1 MSPIRVL
8 PRQLAARIAAGEVV
22 ERPASVVKELV
33 ENALDAGAT
42 RVSVELS
49 GGGLALIRVTDNGR
63 GIPHADTAFLFQ
75 RHATSKL
82 DPSDSLESIAT
93 LGFRGEALYSIASV
107 AEVAVLTRA
116 LGEESGTSVE
126 PRAHVAGADSL
137 QRAPRGAPLGT
148 TLTVRRL
155 FAAVPARRKFMRSPQ
170 AEASRVHTLLALYA
184 LAFPEVAFSLTH
196 EEREM
201 LATSGAGDLREAF
214 RAVYGAETAGGM
226 LAVHWPER
234 QRLSADGSIAVQG
247 LVSPPELNR
256 ANRSY
261 ITILVNR
268 RPVQSRS
275 LVIAVEQAYVGL
287 LPQGRHPL
295 AVLNVLTP
303 YGDVDVNVHPAKS
316 EVRFRDENAAFTA
329 VQRAVRSALTAG
341 APMPSVSAGLS
352 PLAAAPVVAGERER
366 FAAPDGADVAR
377 RENGPGVPSAPPT
390 GGESAAPGLGP
401 LAHWDALPAADEGR
415 PVSTPPATSP
425 LLPREAFPLLNVLG
439 QTQNTYIVAE
449 GPGGIYLVDQHAAH
463 ERVQYERLREAV
475 RRDAVETQALL
486 GPQPVELSPQQL
498 AVVGQLGA
506 LLARYGWQLD
516 DFGAQTRLVRA
527 MPALLVKRGAAK
539 ALRDLLDATA
549 SEAAVPTW
557 EEKLAA
563 TLACHGSI
571 RAGQMLSN
579 TEMAELLSLLNGCR
593 DPNTCPHGRPTMV
606 HLSAAQ
612 LEREFRRR

>member
-22 ERPASVVKELV
+22 ERPASAVKELV

-107 AEVAVLTRA
+107 AEVAILTRA

-126 PRAHVAGADSL
+126 PRVHIAGDSL
-137 QRAPRGAPLGT
+137 LREPRGAPQGT
-148 TLTVRRL
+148 TVTVRRL

-170 AEASRVHTLLALYA
+170 AEASRVQTLLALYA

-196 EEREM
+196 DEREM
-201 LATSGAGDLREAF
+201 LATSGTGDLREAF
-214 RAVYGAETAGGM
+214 RAVYGAEMATSM
-226 LAVHWPER
+226 LAVHWPEL
-234 QRLSADGSIAVQG
+234 QRPTPDGSVAVQG
-247 LVSPPELNR
+247 LASPPEVNR

-261 ITILVNR
+261 ITMLVNR

-275 LVIAVEQAYVGL
+275 LVAAVEQAYVGM
-287 LPQGRHPL
+287 LPQGRHPI
-295 AVLNVLTP
+295 AVLNVLAP

-316 EVRFRDENAAFTA
+316 EVRFRDESAAFSA
-329 VQRAVRSALTAG
+329 VQRAVRAALTAG
-341 APMPSVSAGLS
+341 APAPSVSAGLS
-352 PLAAAPVVAGERER
+352 PMPALPVATEDREL
-366 FAAPDGADVAR
+366 FAALDGPDPAR
-377 RENGPGVPSAPPT
+377 GENGLGVPGAT
-390 GGESAAPGLGP
+390 RAGGESAARGLRP
-401 LAHWDALPAADEGR
+401 PTRWDRQAYGKSDQ
-415 PVSTPPATSP
+415 PVSNPTASPP

-463 ERVQYERLREAV
+463 ERVHYERLREAV
-475 RRDAVETQALL
+475 LRDAVETQALL
-486 GPQPVELSPQQL
+486 GPEPVELSPQQL
-498 AVVGQLGA
+498 AVVEQLGE
-506 LLARYGWQLD
+506 LLARYGWRLD

-527 MPALLVKRGAAK
+527 MPALLVKRGATR
-539 ALRDLLDATA
+539 ALRDLLDAAA
-549 SEAAVPTW
+549 SETAMPTW

-563 TLACHGSI
+563 TLACHGSV
-571 RAGQMLSN
+571 RAGQTLTN
-579 TEMAELLSLLNGCR
+579 AEMTELLSMLNGCR

-612 LEREFRRR
+612 LEREFKRR

>member
-22 ERPASVVKELV
+22 ERPASAVKELV

-42 RVSVELS
+42 RVSVELA

-116 LGEESGTSVE
+116 SGEESGTSVE
-126 PRAHVAGADSL
+126 PRAHVAADSL
-137 QRAPRGAPLGT
+137 LREPRGAPQGT
-148 TLTVRRL
+148 TITVRRL

-170 AEASRVHTLLALYA
+170 AEASRVQTLLALYS

-201 LATSGAGDLREAF
+201 LATSGTGDLREAF
-214 RAVYGAETAGGM
+214 RAVYGAETAASM
-226 LAVHWPER
+226 LAVNWPELQR
-234 QRLSADGSIAVQG
+234 QTAEGSIVVQG

-268 RPVQSRS
+268 RPVQSRP
-275 LVIAVEQAYVGL
+275 LVAAVEQAYAGF

-316 EVRFRDENAAFTA
+316 EVRFRDESAAFTS
-329 VQRAVRSALTAG
+329 VQRAVRSALAAG
-341 APMPSVSAGLS
+341 APVPSVSAGLS
-352 PLAAAPVVAGERER
+352 PVAEAPVAAGDREL
-366 FAAPDGADVAR
+366 FAAPDGA
-377 RENGPGVPSAPPT
+377 GVPAAPRV
-390 GGESAAPGLGP
+390 GGESAARGLGP
-401 LAHWDALPAADEGR
+401 PARWDRQARAESAQ
-415 PVSTPPATSP
+415 PVSTPPASPP
-425 LLPREAFPLLNVLG
+425 LLPREAFPLLSVLG

-463 ERVQYERLREAV
+463 ERVQYERLREAL

-486 GPQPVELSPQQL
+486 GPEPVELSPQQL
-498 AVVGQLGA
+498 AAVEQLGG

-527 MPALLVKRGAAK
+527 MPALLAKKGAMR
-539 ALRDLLDATA
+539 ALRDLLDAAA
-549 SEAAVPTW
+549 SETAMPTW

-563 TLACHGSI
+563 TMACHGSV
-571 RAGQMLSN
+571 RAGQTLTSA
-579 TEMAELLSLLNGCR
+579 EMAELLSLLNGCR

-606 HLSAAQ
+606 HLSTAQ